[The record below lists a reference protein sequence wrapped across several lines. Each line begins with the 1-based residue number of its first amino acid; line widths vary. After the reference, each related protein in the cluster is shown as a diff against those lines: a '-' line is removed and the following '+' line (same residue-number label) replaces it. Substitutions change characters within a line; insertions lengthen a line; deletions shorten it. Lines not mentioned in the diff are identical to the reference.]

1 MLKYLGIAI
10 AAVFSFL
17 TYNTVQAAPTNLKI
31 QLEAKDRQVQP
42 TVRSTIAQTP
52 QPRRPIR
59 RRSTVPCPACG
70 MG

>member
-10 AAVFSFL
+10 ATVLSFL
-17 TYNTVQAAPTNLKI
+17 TCNTAQAAPTNLKI
-31 QLEAKDRQVQP
+31 QLEAQEAQP
-42 TVRSTIAQTP
+42 MARSTARSTTAQTP
-52 QPRRPIR
+52 QPRPR